1 MAPFLF
7 TPCKIKKEARLFS
20 SFFLCQIKEVD
31 ATEERHS
38 RKLFISPKGAIDKPV
53 HLRAEGIIIKLC
65 SYLASESYLPSESM
79 LLKLLYYRF
88 PIHANE
94 GAIFWKIARRQGID
108 EVVYKMYFAK
118 NPLSF

>member
-1 MAPFLF
+1 M
-7 TPCKIKKEARLFS
+7 
-20 SFFLCQIKEVD
+20 D

-53 HLRAEGIIIKLC
+53 HLRAEGIIKLC

-79 LLKLLYYRF
+79 LLKLVHYRF

-94 GAIFWKIARRQGID
+94 GAI
-108 EVVYKMYFAK
+108 
-118 NPLSF
+118 L